1 MRTVI
6 DRTAVPL
13 VSVLLPVHN
22 GERYIDDAIS
32 SILSQSM
39 GDFEL
44 IVVDDHSHDGTAE
57 RLAAFA
63 RADSRVVLLQS
74 PEQGL
79 VPALEAGRARARG
92 RYIARMDADDIAAP
106 DRFEQQIRS
115 LEANPSLVAL
125 GGQVAI
131 IDENGVFVR
140 AGRFPIQAAD
150 CRAHL
155 ALAAPFCHPAVT
167 MRREALDQ
175 CGGYRNAFAPAEDYD
190 LWLRLA
196 RFGDFANLP
205 IRVLS
210 YRTHAAAV
218 TSTRAKANAAA
229 AALALVAATC
239 GKEVVPREIDVNAS
253 LQQIEASLPAP
264 IRVPWRS
271 AYMRAVTLNGGIC
284 DNETVTSLIGSIPE
298 FADAAVEKEAERTLA
313 FTLVRAVAQLLRNR
327 QLGRALA
334 VLGPALRHLPLAFAG
349 EIMRTICRRPTF
361 GL

>member
-6 DRTAVPL
+6 DRAAVPL

-22 GERYIDDAIS
+22 GEQYIDDAIS

-44 IVVDDHSHDGTAE
+44 IVVDDHSCDRTAE
-57 RLAAFA
+57 RLVAFA
-63 RADSRVVLLQS
+63 RTDSRVVLLQS
-74 PEQGL
+74 PVQGL

-92 RYIARMDADDIAAP
+92 RYIARMDADDIASP
-106 DRFEQQIRS
+106 GRLEQQLRS
-115 LEANPSLVAL
+115 LEANPRLVAL

-131 IDENGVFVR
+131 IDEKGAFVR
-140 AGRFPIQAAD
+140 ASHFPIKAAD

-155 ALAAPFCHPAVT
+155 TLAAPFCHPAVM

-175 CGGYRNAFAPAEDYD
+175 CGGYRDAYAPAEDYD

-239 GKEVVPREIDVNAS
+239 GEEAIPRKIDVNAS
-253 LQQIEASLPAP
+253 LQQIEASLPKP
-264 IRVPWRS
+264 IRIPWRS
-271 AYMRAVTLNGGIC
+271 AYMRAITLNGGIC
-284 DNETVTSLIGSIPE
+284 DNETVASLIGSIPE
-298 FADAAVEKEAERTLA
+298 FANAAVEKETERTLA
-313 FTLVRAVAQLLRNR
+313 FTLVRAVAQLLRNG
-327 QLGRALA
+327 QSGRAVA
-334 VLGPALRHLPLAFAG
+334 VLAPALRHLPFAFVG
-349 EIMRTICRRPTF
+349 EMMRAICRRSRL